1 MHYFTLKKNIYTY
14 IYFCFRSVGSRF
26 DLGKSSLSHSVRRV
40 VKALTSISAEVISWP
55 RGDCL
60 LSAKTKFQRISG
72 LSNVVGAIDG
82 SLIEIPAPK
91 VKYFFVIQMFCLMYL
106 ITLVNFNL

>member
-1 MHYFTLKKNIYTY
+1 MHYFTFFKVYIYTY

-60 LSAKTKFQRISG
+60 LSTKTKFQRISG

-91 VKYFFVIQMFCLMYL
+91 VRYFFVYRCF
-106 ITLVNFNL
+106 V